1 MKKLH
6 IIIVLVLS
14 FSFSSFAML
23 TKNSASEK
31 KQMQVDA
38 YAKANVE
45 CEYSLAK
52 LQYSQDSD
60 NKVLK
65 LKVNELNKNVTAFR
79 QKMFNRY
86 SDIGNL
92 KVEFTKMVE
101 ASTSNLTTCKKLET
115 LEQSIADE
123 KAARQENEKS
133 KSSEK
138 K

>member
-1 MKKLH
+1 MKNIH
-6 IIIVLVLS
+6 ITIVLILS
-14 FSFSSFAML
+14 LSFSSFAML

-92 KVEFTKMVE
+92 RVEFTKMVE
-101 ASTSNLTTCKKLET
+101 ASASSLTSCKKLEA

>member
-1 MKKLH
+1 MKNIQIT
-6 IIIVLVLS
+6 IILVLS
-14 FSFSSFAML
+14 FSISSFAML
-23 TKNSASEK
+23 SKSGGSEK
-31 KQMQVDA
+31 EQMQVDA

-52 LQYSQDSD
+52 LQFSQDGD

-65 LKVNELNKNVTAFR
+65 LKVSELNKDVIAFR

-86 SDIGNL
+86 SDMGNL

-101 ASTSNLTTCKKLET
+101 SSASSLTSCKKLEA
-115 LEQSIADE
+115 LEQSIAEE
-123 KAARQENEKS
+123 KAAQQVREKNNT
-133 KSSEK
+133 SEK